1 MRFKNKQHLYLLFVI
16 PFLLPACSSSRY
28 KINQDHGPSNNIDVS
43 DVKNA
48 IPKAEPRSKYGNPK
62 NYKVL
67 GKWYSVLPSSQ
78 GYRKKGLASWYGKKF
93 HGHRTSSGE
102 TYNMYA
108 MTAAH
113 KTLPLPTYVRVT
125 HLENGKSV
133 IVKVND
139 RGPFHENRIIDL
151 SYSAAKKLGVTAKG
165 TGKVE
170 VVAINPETYKSAT
183 TNHSQ
188 PYQDKFN
195 RPSLIST
202 LPVKTQ
208 FQLFLQV
215 GAFSEEKNS
224 RKLLTRLHRI
234 FKKRQ
239 IHSEFISGKN
249 IYRVRIGPLAN
260 ITEADKLS
268 VFLNNKGIPSTKIV
282 ID

>member
-1 MRFKNKQHLYLLFVI
+1 MFNRFNKTATIILFSVLL
-16 PFLLPACSSSRY
+16 LQACSSSSRY
-28 KINQDHGPSNNIDVS
+28 KINQDHGPSNPVDVT
-43 DVKNA
+43 DVGNA
-48 IPKAEPRSKYGNPK
+48 VPKVEPRSKYGNPK

-67 GKWYSVLPSSQ
+67 GKWYSVRQSSK
-78 GYRKKGLASWYGKKF
+78 GYSKKGIASWYGKKF

-165 TGKVE
+165 IGVVE
-170 VVAINPETYKSAT
+170 VVAIDPATYQK
-183 TNHSQ
+183 NQ
-188 PYQDKFN
+188 PYQPNVK
-195 RPSLIST
+195 RPSVLST
-202 LPVKTQ
+202 YPAKSNYKLY
-208 FQLFLQV
+208 LQV
-215 GAFSEEKNS
+215 GAFVSQQNAN
-224 RKLLTRLHRI
+224 KLHKRLTRM
-234 FKKRQ
+234 FKQQQ
-239 IHSEFISGKN
+239 IHSDFASEKN
-249 IYRVRIGPLAN
+249 VYRVRIGPLASVA
-260 ITEADKLS
+260 IADKLS
-268 VFLNNKGIPSTKIV
+268 VYLNNKGIPTAQII